1 MEICTL
7 LWGSGT
13 FYNDAPKMK
22 ELLNQDFPSRTKQQ
36 ANCVWLEQKHDK
48 WVQNNEVTDINI
60 E

>member
-1 MEICTL
+1 
-7 LWGSGT
+7 
-13 FYNDAPKMK
+13 MK
-22 ELLNQDFPSRTKQQ
+22 KLLNQDFPSRTKQQ